1 MKKTRNT
8 VIFLFIVT
16 LLILS
21 SCDTLLPAKE
31 DGLNASGVIEA
42 VEVDVSPEIG
52 GRVAEVFAKEGS
64 QVDLGDILFRLEA
77 DSLTAQRVQALAAQ
91 RFAQAQLDTSH
102 TTLDSAQA
110 ALVAAETGVASAR
123 AQYELVL
130 ESARIQD
137 QPRRIENWNEDS
149 PQEFSLPVWYFQ
161 KEEVISAAEYEL
173 EQSKESYDIETAN
186 YESIRDLASNA
197 DLKAAEER
205 LINAQT
211 AFSIAED
218 LLDRDIQRD
227 GKEEIESFLE
237 IIHDDAEAELDAAQS
252 AYETML
258 SDQSF
263 TDVLEA
269 RARLAVARER
279 YETALDR
286 LNSLLSGSD
295 ARTVKAAEASI
306 AQAEAGVELA
316 QANVS
321 QAASSIAQ
329 GEQAVAQAE
338 AGVKIIDLQLGKLEV
353 PAPVA
358 GIIMTRNIEPGELI
372 QPGVAAFTIGR
383 LDQLTIKVYVP
394 ENLYGQIN
402 LGDPASVQVDSYPG
416 ETFSAQVIRIA
427 DQAEYTPRNVQTPQ
441 DRQTTV
447 FEIELSVDDP
457 LGKLKPGM
465 PADVNFQ

>member
-8 VIFLFIVT
+8 IIFLFIVT

-211 AFSIAED
+211 A
-218 LLDRDIQRD
+218 L
-227 GKEEIESFLE
+227 EE
-237 IIHDDAEAELDAAQS
+237 
-252 AYETML
+252 
-258 SDQSF
+258 
-263 TDVLEA
+263 TDVRELFKF
-269 RARLAVARER
+269 RA
-279 YETALDR
+279 
-286 LNSLLSGSD
+286 
-295 ARTVKAAEASI
+295 
-306 AQAEAGVELA
+306 
-316 QANVS
+316 
-321 QAASSIAQ
+321 
-329 GEQAVAQAE
+329 
-338 AGVKIIDLQLGKLEV
+338 
-353 PAPVA
+353 
-358 GIIMTRNIEPGELI
+358 
-372 QPGVAAFTIGR
+372 
-383 LDQLTIKVYVP
+383 
-394 ENLYGQIN
+394 
-402 LGDPASVQVDSYPG
+402 
-416 ETFSAQVIRIA
+416 
-427 DQAEYTPRNVQTPQ
+427 
-441 DRQTTV
+441 
-447 FEIELSVDDP
+447 
-457 LGKLKPGM
+457 
-465 PADVNFQ
+465 